1 MSITVKPMAAQHVDA
16 VAALEEACF
25 SLPWSREALEEELQN
40 PHARFAVAL
49 DGDTVVGYMGCHLLF
64 DEAAVTNI
72 ATSPLRRREG
82 IARTLLRHQATALHA
97 EGACR
102 LTLEV
107 RVSNEAARRLYEQE
121 GFVLD
126 GVRPRFY
133 ERPTEDAALYSLY
146 WKEG

>member
-1 MSITVKPMAAQHVDA
+1 MSIIIKPMTADHLAA

-25 SLPWSREALEEELQN
+25 SLPWSMDALKEELNN

-49 DGDTVVGYMGCHLLF
+49 DGTDVVGYMGCHLLF

-72 ATSPLRRREG
+72 VTAPTRRREG
-82 IARTLLRHQATALHA
+82 IARALLQHQAASLRA

-107 RVSNEAARRLYEQE
+107 RISNQAARTLYEQE

-133 ERPTEDAALYSLY
+133 ERPAEDAALYSLY

>member
-1 MSITVKPMAAQHVDA
+1 MSIAVRPMAAEHLAA
-16 VAALEEACF
+16 VAALEDACF
-25 SLPWSREALEEELQN
+25 SMPWSEESLREELCN

-49 DGDTVVGYMGCHLLF
+49 DGDDVVGYMGCHLLF

-72 ATSPLRRREG
+72 ATSPARRREG
-82 IARTLLRHQATALHA
+82 VARMLLRHQAAALRA

-107 RVSNEAARRLYEQE
+107 RVGNVAARNLYEQE

-133 ERPTEDAALYSLY
+133 ERPVEDAALYSLY

>member
-1 MSITVKPMAAQHVDA
+1 MSITVKPMAEAHLAA
-16 VAALEEACF
+16 VAALEAACF
-25 SLPWSREALEEELQN
+25 SLPWSEDALREELQN
-40 PHARFAVAL
+40 PHARFLVAL
-49 DGDTVVGYMGCHLLF
+49 DDDTVVGYMGCHLLF
-64 DEAAVTNI
+64 DEAAITNI
-72 ATSPLRRREG
+72 ATSPARRREG
-82 IARTLLRHQATALHA
+82 IARQLLQHQAAALHA

-107 RVSNEAARRLYEQE
+107 RVSNHAARRLYEQE

>member
-1 MSITVKPMAAQHVDA
+1 MSIAVRPMTAAHIPA
-16 VAALEEACF
+16 VAALEAACF
-25 SLPWSREALEEELQN
+25 SVPWSEESLREELHN

-49 DGDTVVGYMGCHLLF
+49 DGDAVVGYMGCHLLF

-72 ATSPLRRREG
+72 VTSPARRREG
-82 IARTLLRHQATALHA
+82 VARTLLRHQAAALRA

-107 RVSNEAARRLYEQE
+107 RVSNQAARNLYEQE

-133 ERPTEDAALYSLY
+133 ERPTEDAALYSLF